1 MNKERVK
8 QLRQETDISVKKCK
22 EALQE
27 ADGDLE
33 DAKEILKKKGQEI
46 AEKKSERATKQGII
60 ESYIHSNKKVGAMVK
75 LTCETDFVAR
85 SDKFKKLAHELCMQ
99 VAAEEPKF
107 LTKED
112 IPEDFLDG
120 ERKIYKEQVEDSGKP
135 DDIKQ
140 EIVEGKLNKYKEEV
154 SLMSQEWIRDNN
166 KTISE
171 LIDEYVAK
179 LGENIE
185 LEEFSRFEI

>member
-1 MNKERVK
+1 MNKDKVK
-8 QLRQETDISVKKCK
+8 RLRQETDISIKKCK

-33 DAKEILKKKGQEI
+33 QAKEILKKKGQEI
-46 AEKKSERATKQGII
+46 AEKKSERATKQGVI

-85 SDKFKKLAHELCMQ
+85 SDKFQKLAHELCMQ
-99 VAAEEPKF
+99 VASQEPKF
-107 LTKED
+107 LKKED

-120 ERKIYKEQVEDSGKP
+120 ERKIYREQVEGSGKP
-135 DDIKQ
+135 EDIKK

-154 SLMSQEWIRDNN
+154 SLMSQEWIRDKD

-171 LIDEYVAK
+171 LIDEYIAK

-185 LEEFSRFEI
+185 LEEFTRFEI

>member
-1 MNKERVK
+1 MDKEKVK
-8 QLRQETDISVKKCK
+8 QLRQETDISVQKCK

-27 ADGDLE
+27 SDGNLE
-33 DAKEILKKKGQEI
+33 EAKEILKKKGQEI
-46 AEKKSERATKQGII
+46 AEKKSERATKEGIV
-60 ESYIHSNKKVGAMVK
+60 ESYIHSNKKVGALVK

-85 SDKFKKLAHELCMQ
+85 SDKFQKLAHELCMQ
-99 VAAEEPKF
+99 IAAEEPKF
-107 LTKED
+107 LRKED

-120 ERKIYKEQVEDSGKP
+120 ERKIYREQVEDSGKP
-135 DDIKQ
+135 EDIKK

-171 LIDEYVAK
+171 LIEEYVAK

-185 LEEFSRFEI
+185 LEEFTRFEI

>member
-1 MNKERVK
+1 MDKEKVK

-27 ADGDLE
+27 ADGDLDE
-33 DAKEILKKKGQEI
+33 AKEILKKKGQEI
-46 AEKKSERATKQGII
+46 AEKKSERATQEGII

-85 SDKFKKLAHELCMQ
+85 SDKFQELAHELCMQ
-99 VAAEEPKF
+99 VASEEPKF
-107 LTKED
+107 LRKED

-120 ERKIYKEQVEDSGKP
+120 ERKIYQEQVEDSGKS
-135 DDIKQ
+135 DDIKE

-154 SLMSQEWIRDNN
+154 SLMSQEWIRDSN

-179 LGENIE
+179 IGENIE
-185 LEEFSRFEI
+185 LEEFTRFEI